1 MYFMM
6 HYVSLILYIIQ
17 VQKNVDSINN
27 NHMYN
32 FLIDIIVERFP
43 LFSYYLCGIIII
55 HLLISIVLYFHLC
68 SQDYPVHHKVF
79 RIVVLCL

>member
-1 MYFMM
+1 MM

-17 VQKNVDSINN
+17 VQKNVDLINI

-43 LFSYYLCGIIII
+43 LFS
-55 HLLISIVLYFHLC
+55 FMR
-68 SQDYPVHHKVF
+68 VF
-79 RIVVLCL
+79 MWYNNNTPADFDRFVFPPL

>member
-1 MYFMM
+1 MM

-43 LFSYYLCGIIII
+43 LFSYYLCIIII
-55 HLLISIVLYFHLC
+55 HLLISIVLYFHPC
-68 SQDYPVHHKVF
+68 SPDYLVHPKVF
-79 RIVVLCL
+79 RIVFLCL